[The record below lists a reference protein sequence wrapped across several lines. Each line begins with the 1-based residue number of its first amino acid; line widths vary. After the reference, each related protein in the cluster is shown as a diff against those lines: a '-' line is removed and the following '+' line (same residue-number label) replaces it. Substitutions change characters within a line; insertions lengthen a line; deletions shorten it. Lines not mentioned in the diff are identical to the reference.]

1 MSGSVEICPRCGYS
15 WTYNGKLEYRRTC
28 PNCGYVWYKKREERK
43 DGI

>member
-1 MSGSVEICPRCGYS
+1 MSGSVETCPRCGYS